1 MKKKLIY
8 PLLVCTMLSCS
19 ACSQTEKN
27 AKNEVTVEEIPTN
40 DAQKAAVEN
49 TAESTVNTKVD
60 ETVEIT
66 TDESCVAEQPSD
78 IQIDMQTVENEITS
92 EDGTVLLN
100 KSYTYP
106 IVTIAGNPEAAA
118 KINADIQEKIDS
130 FNADTSSADY
140 AKEDLAFYLENA
152 DDSFI
157 PYDESL
163 TYEAKRSDSNV
174 ISFVITYY
182 AYTGGAHGNI
192 GSHTVNYNPNSGDE
206 IAFSDLSDTPEQ
218 FRADTLAYNQKLA
231 ASEGY
236 VERLYSPEM
245 ATIEELEPGLYSEY
259 SWYLSTS
266 GLVFIS
272 DPYALGPYAAGTIEF
287 IIPYAD
293 LAQMGFKEEYAY
305 TGNLIVE
312 LQDGASYTL
321 DINGDGAED
330 TVRFYTESTYDDEGN
345 YAESTHF
352 IINDT
357 DLLQGNDTDL
367 TETFRNYAWGG
378 YTLYDLD
385 ETDATIELVFYS
397 FEYVDDEYVTY
408 SNLYRYDKDAALTYL
423 GKVEGKVSNPLV
435 DTNNLIR

>member
-8 PLLVCTMLSCS
+8 PLLVFTLLSCS

-40 DAQKAAVEN
+40 DAQKATVEN

-106 IVTIAGNPEAAA
+106 IVTIAGNPVAAA

-245 ATIEELEPGLYSEY
+245 ATIEELEPVLYSEY

-305 TGNLIVE
+305 NGNFIIE
-312 LQDGASYTL
+312 LQNGSSYTK
-321 DINGDGAED
+321 DINGDGTDD
-330 TVRFYTESTYDDEGN
+330 TIRFYTETSYD
-345 YAESTHF
+345 AESNYIESNHL
-352 IINDT
+352 IINGT
-357 DLLQGNDTDL
+357 DLLQENAS
-367 TETFRNYAWGG
+367 EHEKPFRNYAWEAYG
-378 YTLYDLD
+378 LYDLD
-385 ETDATIELVFYS
+385 ETDKTIELVFYS
-397 FEYVDDEYVTY
+397 SELVGEEYFTF
-408 SNLYRYDKDAALTYL
+408 SHIYRYDEDASLTYL
-423 GKVEGKVSNPLV
+423 GKLKGRAVNPLT
-435 DTNNLIR
+435 DTNNWIR

>member
-163 TYEAKRSDSNV
+163 TYKAKRSDSNV

-182 AYTGGAHGNI
+182 AYIGGAHGNI

-206 IAFSDLSDTPEQ
+206 IAFADLSDNPAQ

-245 ATIEELEPGLYSEY
+245 ATIEELEPVLYSEY

-293 LAQMGFKEEYAY
+293 LAQMGFKEDYAY
-305 TGNLIVE
+305 TGNLMIKV
-312 LQDGASYTL
+312 QDGSSYTL
-321 DINGDGAED
+321 DINGDGKED
-330 TVRFYTESTYDDEGN
+330 TIQFYSKQLYKKGN
-345 YAESTHF
+345 VTHLV
-352 IINDT
+352 INDT
-357 DLLQGNDTDL
+357 DLLQESDPEL
-367 TETFRNYAWGG
+367 VETFRDEYAGWG
-378 YTLYDLD
+378 YALYDLD
-385 ETDATIELVFYS
+385 ATDETIELVFYS
-397 FEYVDDEYVTY
+397 RESNFMY
-408 SNLYRYDKDAALTYL
+408 SNFYRYDKDATLTYL
-423 GKVEGKVSNPLV
+423 GKVRGSVNNPCV
-435 DTNNLIR
+435 DTDNLIP